1 MDATTR
7 EVLSLLVEDF
17 YSPWEIAVQVPVGR
31 ELLTRVIERLI
42 EEGLAMWYV
51 RVSDSA
57 PAVALAELPMPT
69 PDLADDAT
77 WVAAELESQQLLIGV
92 TPDGEAA
99 YYGG

>member
-31 ELLTRVIERLI
+31 ETLARVIECLI

-51 RVSDSA
+51 RASDSA
-57 PAVALAELPMPT
+57 PAIALAELPMQT
-69 PDLADDAT
+69 PDLADEAT
-77 WVAAELESQQLLIGV
+77 WVAADLESRQLLIGV